1 MTPSPT
7 PTGAASECTPSGRWS
22 RRVCA
27 GLLTAALLL
36 SLLGC
41 QPKPTLPA
49 LAPGTTVLALGDS
62 ITYGTGASPGQDWPR
77 LLAELTGWD
86 IVNAG
91 VPGDTAQHARTRIGA
106 LLAQHQPTMVI
117 VELGGND
124 FLRRR
129 SPDLVKEDLRD
140 IVRQARADG
149 AQVALMAVPAP
160 SLLGAVVSRLS
171 DAPLYQAL
179 ANEEGVVLVEGVI
192 SMVLSDEGLRADPI
206 HPNAEG
212 YRQMAQALH
221 RRFQALGWVGG

>member
-1 MTPSPT
+1 MIPSPT
-7 PTGAASECTPSGRWS
+7 PTGVASECTPSGRWS
-22 RRVCA
+22 RRACA

-41 QPKPTLPA
+41 QPERTLPA

-62 ITYGTGASPGQDWPR
+62 ITHGTGASAGQDWPR

-106 LLAQHQPTMVI
+106 LLAQHQPVMVI

-129 SPDLVKEDLRD
+129 SPELVKEDLRD
-140 IVRQARADG
+140 IVRQARAHG

-179 ANEEGVVLVEGVI
+179 AAEEGAVLVEDVI
-192 SMVLSDEGLRADPI
+192 STVLSDEGLRADPI

-221 RRFQALGWVGG
+221 RRFQALGWAGG